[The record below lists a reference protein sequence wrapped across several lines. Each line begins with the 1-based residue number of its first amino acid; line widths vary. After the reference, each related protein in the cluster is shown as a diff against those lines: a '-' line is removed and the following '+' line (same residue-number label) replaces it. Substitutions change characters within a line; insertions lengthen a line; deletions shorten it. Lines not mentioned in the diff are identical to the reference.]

1 MNEAFTPLPLPTLLA
16 LREAVTSGGL
26 ACPVGRAGLLAA
38 GFGAE
43 AQVLEPI
50 LGGLDRGGVAAV
62 LDVVIAE
69 RVHRPA
75 SHLELV
81 WTGPLAPQSAHRD
94 TGVVMRQL
102 FGRAERSVIVGGFRF
117 DAGADLFAPLYEAM
131 VERHVAATF
140 FLDIE
145 GHAPTASGG
154 PAHARMRIEAFVRKN
169 WPFGDPKPDIY
180 YDPRTA
186 VPGPPWVSLHAK
198 CVVVDERWCL
208 VTSANFTDR
217 AQTRNIELGVLIED
231 AGFAR
236 GVAAQW
242 RALIGSGHLAR

>member
-1 MNEAFTPLPLPTLLA
+1 MPEALTTLALPTLQT
-16 LREAVTSGGL
+16 LRESIASGAL
-26 ACPVGRAGLLAA
+26 TCPIARAALVASGHAPDADSLLT
-38 GFGAE
+38 
-43 AQVLEPI
+43 V
-50 LGGLDRGGVAAV
+50 LGGLDRHAALAV
-62 LDVVIAE
+62 LDVAIAE
-69 RVHRPA
+69 RVHRPR

-94 TGVVMRQL
+94 TGIVMRQL
-102 FGRAERSVIVGGFRF
+102 FARAERSVIVGGFRF
-117 DAGADLFAPLYEAM
+117 DAGADLFAPLHEAM
-131 VERHVAATF
+131 ASRGVTATF

-145 GHAPTASGG
+145 DHAATAAAG
-154 PAHARMRIEAFVRKN
+154 PAYARKRIEEFFRKN
-169 WPFGDPKPDIY
+169 WPFGDPRPDVY

-231 AGFAR
+231 DGFAR
-236 GVAAQW
+236 RVAAQW
-242 RALIGSGHLAR
+242 RALVAAGHVVR